1 MELGPHGITV
11 NAVAPGFVRTGK
23 TQGRGAADWQGME
36 ERLAARAMM
45 GRIGEPQDIANAV
58 VFLASP
64 ESGWIT
70 AQMLTVDGGRMDYIG
85 HG

>member
-1 MELGPHGITV
+1 MTE
-11 NAVAPGFVRTGK
+11 R
-23 TQGRGAADWQGME
+23 GRGAADWQGTQ
-36 ERLAARAMM
+36 ERFAALAMM

-70 AQMLTVDGGRMDYIG
+70 AQVLTVDGGRMDYIG

>member
-1 MELGPHGITV
+1 MGIGEMGT
-11 NAVAPGFVRTGK
+11 ATTLPRAAPPASLAQIFAT
-23 TQGRGAADWQGME
+23 AADWQGTE

-45 GRIGEPQDIANAV
+45 GRIGEPEDIANAV
-58 VFLASP
+58 VFLVSP

-70 AQMLTVDGGRMDYIG
+70 AQMLRVDGGRMDYIG

>member
-1 MELGPHGITV
+1 MFSDPAGEDEQVDPIEGGHHGCL
-11 NAVAPGFVRTGK
+11 
-23 TQGRGAADWQGME
+23 GRGAADWQGTE

-45 GRIGEPQDIANAV
+45 GRIGEPEDIANAV
-58 VFLASP
+58 VFLVSP

-70 AQMLTVDGGRMDYIG
+70 AQMLTVDGGRVDYIG